1 MNLDSFIIYLRT
13 EKRYSVHTV
22 QAYERDLSL
31 LGAYLQT
38 NYDIQSW
45 NQVQATFLRSW
56 VVFMNKHGMAPR
68 SVRRKLSAA
77 KHLFR
82 FLKREGAVQHNP
94 TANLQSPG
102 MGKRLPETVDE
113 KSLAKLW
120 QEGVFT
126 DDFSGWRDRMILELL
141 YATGMRRAELISLK
155 VQDVELT
162 ARQLKVTGKGN
173 KERWIP
179 FGETLALHLK
189 TYISLR
195 NSHFDQGSNPHL
207 IITDKG
213 EPIYPKMVYNKV
225 HFYLGLISTVKK
237 RSPHVLR
244 HSFATHLSDSGA
256 DLQAIKELLGH
267 ASLSATQIYTHNSV
281 EKLKNAYVKAHPKAR
296 RKELD

>member
-31 LGAYLQT
+31 LGAYLT
-38 NYDIQSW
+38 SNYDVHSW
-45 NQVQATFLRSW
+45 SQVQATFLRSW

-68 SVRRKLSAA
+68 SVRRKLSSA

-82 FLKREGAVQHNP
+82 FLRREGIIQHNP
-94 TANLQSPG
+94 ATNLQSPG

-120 QEGVFT
+120 QEGVFM
-126 DDFSGWRDRMILELL
+126 DDFFGWRDRMILELL

-155 VQDVELT
+155 VRDVDL
-162 ARQLKVTGKGN
+162 ASRQLKVTGKGN

-179 FGETLALHLK
+179 FGETLAHHLK
-189 TYISLR
+189 TYIKIR
-195 NSHFDQGSNPHL
+195 NNQFDTGAEPHL
-207 IITDKG
+207 MLTDKG
-213 EPIYPKMVYNKV
+213 QPLYPKLVYNKV
-225 HFYLGLISTVKK
+225 HYYLGLISTVNK

-281 EKLKNAYVKAHPKAR
+281 EKLKNAYLKAHPKAR
-296 RKELD
+296 RGE

>member
-31 LGAYLQT
+31 LSAYLKS
-38 NYDIQSW
+38 NYEIQSW
-45 NQVQATFLRSW
+45 SHVQPTFLRSW
-56 VVFMNKHGMAPR
+56 VVFMNKNGMAPR
-68 SVRRKLSAA
+68 SVRRKLSAT

-82 FLKREGAVQHNP
+82 FLKREGVIQHNP
-94 TANLQSPG
+94 TSNLQSPG

-113 KSLAKLW
+113 ISLSKLW

-126 DDFSGWRDRMILELL
+126 DDFYGWRDRMILELL
-141 YATGMRRAELISLK
+141 YATGMRRAELIGLK
-155 VQDVELT
+155 VQDIDLT
-162 ARQLKVTGKGN
+162 SGQLKVIGKGN

-179 FGETLALHLK
+179 FGETLAQHLK
-189 TYISLR
+189 TYLLLR
-195 NSHFDQGSNPHL
+195 DSQFNPGSNPYL
-207 IITDKG
+207 ILSDKG
-213 EPIYPKMVYNKV
+213 QPLYPKLVYNKV
-225 HFYLGLISTVKK
+225 HHYLGLISTVNK

-281 EKLKNAYVKAHPKAR
+281 EKLKNAYLNAHPKAR
-296 RKELD
+296 RKE